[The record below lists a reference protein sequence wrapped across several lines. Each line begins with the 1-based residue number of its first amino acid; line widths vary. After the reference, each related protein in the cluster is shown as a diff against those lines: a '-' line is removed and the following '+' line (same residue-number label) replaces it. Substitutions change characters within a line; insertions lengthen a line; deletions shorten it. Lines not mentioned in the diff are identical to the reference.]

1 MTATAFRGPGS
12 ILEEEHRELE
22 DPEPPDMAR
31 RRRPVDGPDGLPGP
45 TLGNRR
51 DVTFDPVPL
60 ALTALIMSTL
70 SLMAIV
76 GYGVKKL
83 VDRPP
88 ATHGKEV
95 TNVEAIFGRPPL
107 PEDTVP
113 ILPPGAYH
121 PTRNR

>member
-1 MTATAFRGPGS
+1 M
-12 ILEEEHRELE
+12 L
-22 DPEPPDMAR
+22 
-31 RRRPVDGPDGLPGP
+31 
-45 TLGNRR
+45 
-51 DVTFDPVPL
+51 DPVPL

-70 SLMAIV
+70 SLMAVV

-95 TNVEAIFGRPPL
+95 TSVDTIFERPPL

-113 ILPPGAYH
+113 ILHPGAYH